1 MSFRF
6 MIASFIQKTETNN
19 TINVNYFL
27 SHLVLLL
34 GDHVQNGV
42 DDDTGPVDDVGH
54 DVDGLVVVALVK
66 LVVIIRD

>member
-1 MSFRF
+1 ML
-6 MIASFIQKTETNN
+6 II
-19 TINVNYFL
+19 L

-42 DDDTGPVDDVGH
+42 DNDTSPVDDVGH